1 MSQRKRRVVL
11 APTEI
16 DLTSMIDVI
25 FLLIAF
31 LIMVTE
37 VSKAEIVEVFLPFAS
52 NAVPIL
58 DEPDN
63 RVILNIDRNG
73 EVYMKAQYFGLPND
87 PIHRE
92 AITLALQNDA
102 EVAGFDNNKTGA
114 PSELSVFLRTDAHT
128 KYKYVQC
135 VMMILVEPRIR
146 VIKVHYVAKN
156 PLEEV

>member
-1 MSQRKRRVVL
+1 
-11 APTEI
+11 
-16 DLTSMIDVI
+16 MIDVV
-25 FLLIAF
+25 FLLISF

-37 VSKAEIVEVFLPFAS
+37 VSKSEVVEVFLPFAS

-58 DEPDN
+58 DEPEN
-63 RVILNIDRNG
+63 RVFVNIDRNG
-73 EVYMKAQYFGLPND
+73 EVYIKAQYFGVPND

-102 EVAGFDNNKTGA
+102 EVAGFDSNKIGK
-114 PSELSVFLRTDAHT
+114 PSELSVFIRADAHA

-146 VIKVHYVAKN
+146 VVKVHYVAKN